1 MTCDGIGA
9 VPAEK
14 IEDIV
19 FLEMQKKLA
28 EFNELQMH
36 EKREDSLEV
45 TKKKVR
51 VDQIENEIKILV
63 ERIISANS
71 ATMEYIN
78 RKIEELDAEKV
89 VLKREIAEMSADIY
103 GRKDVGAVKDY
114 LRQWNEIS
122 ISDKLVVIDTLVD
135 TIKVDEERVEIT
147 WKI

>member
-1 MTCDGIGA
+1 
-9 VPAEK
+9 
-14 IEDIV
+14 
-19 FLEMQKKLA
+19 MQKKLA

-135 TIKVDEERVEIT
+135 TIKVDEERVKIT

>member
-1 MTCDGIGA
+1 MFSIANTA
-9 VPAEK
+9 RL
-14 IEDIV
+14 
-19 FLEMQKKLA
+19 FSYSMQKKLA

-78 RKIEELDAEKV
+78 RKI
-89 VLKREIAEMSADIY
+89 
-103 GRKDVGAVKDY
+103 
-114 LRQWNEIS
+114 
-122 ISDKLVVIDTLVD
+122 
-135 TIKVDEERVEIT
+135 
-147 WKI
+147 

>member
-1 MTCDGIGA
+1 
-9 VPAEK
+9 
-14 IEDIV
+14 
-19 FLEMQKKLA
+19 MQKKLA